1 MQKHAQPIYKG
12 VQKTMTEKEVA
23 EIRRRFRADKTNI
36 NHVRGIFVNEKREI
50 VSEFNQ
56 SLGML
61 SEEESGAILT
71 VIKKTLSGTL
81 GRNLIDISFS
91 NQQVLGGEEHK
102 LLTKLR
108 SSEMQDEEAV
118 HAFYE
123 KAISAIEMDGNYLLM
138 MAYDC
143 YDVFSKGKDGE
154 DSDSSS
160 SFSYIICCVCPIKTS
175 KYSLTY
181 YIHENRIRN
190 VCEDAVICA
199 PEFGFMFPAFD
210 DRAANIYKALYY
222 SKNTSD
228 SHKEF
233 VDALFNTE
241 LPMPATEQKET
252 FNSLLAET
260 VAEDCS
266 YDVVESV
273 HVELSNIIDTH
284 KENREEE
291 PLFISKTTV
300 KDILTS
306 CGVTEEHVTEFDKKY
321 DEAFGENAELSPQN
335 IIDRNNFRLR
345 TPDVVVKVDPA
356 KSDVVETRVIDGTK
370 YILIRADN
378 DVEVNGVNIKIKK

>member
-1 MQKHAQPIYKG
+1 MI
-12 VQKTMTEKEVA
+12 EKEVA
-23 EIRRRFRADKTNI
+23 EIRRRFRVDRTNI
-36 NHVRGIFVNEKREI
+36 NHVRGIFVNEKKEI
-50 VSEFNQ
+50 VSEFSQ

-61 SEEESGAILT
+61 SEEEAGAILT
-71 VIKKTLSGTL
+71 VIKKTLSGAL
-81 GRNLIDISFS
+81 GKNLIDISFS
-91 NQQVLGGEEHK
+91 AQQVLESEEHK
-102 LLTKLR
+102 LLSALR
-108 SSEMQDEEAV
+108 STELKDDEKV
-118 HAFYE
+118 HAFYD
-123 KAISAIEMDGNYLLM
+123 KAISAIEMESNYLLM

-154 DSDSSS
+154 DDVDSSS
-160 SFSYIICCVCPIKTS
+160 SFSYIICCVCPIKAS

-181 YIHENRIRN
+181 YIHENKLRN
-190 VCEDAVICA
+190 VCEDAVVCA
-199 PEFGFMFPAFD
+199 PEFGFMFPTFD

-228 SHKEF
+228 SHKAF
-233 VDALFNTE
+233 VDAVFNTE

-273 HVELSNIIDTH
+273 HVELSNMIDTH

-291 PLFISKTTV
+291 PLVISKTTV

-306 CGVTEEHVTEFDKKY
+306 CGVTEEHVTKFDKKY
-321 DEAFGENAELSPQN
+321 DEAFGENAELAPQN
-335 IIDRNNFRLR
+335 IIDRNNFQLR
-345 TPDVVVKVDPA
+345 TPDVIVKVDPA

>member
-1 MQKHAQPIYKG
+1 
-12 VQKTMTEKEVA
+12 MTEKEVA

-50 VSEFNQ
+50 VSEFSQ

-61 SEEESGAILT
+61 SEEEANAILA

-81 GRNLIDISFS
+81 EKNLIDVSFS
-91 NQQVLGGEEHK
+91 NAQVLDSQEHK
-102 LLTKLR
+102 LLSKLR
-108 SSEMQDEEAV
+108 SSEIKDDEAV

-123 KAISAIEMDGNYLLM
+123 KAVSSIEMDCNYILM
-138 MAYDC
+138 LAYDC
-143 YDVFSKGKDGE
+143 YDIFTKHKDGE
-154 DSDSSS
+154 TDDSSS

-181 YIHENRIRN
+181 YLHENRIRN

-210 DRAANIYKALYY
+210 DRTANIYKALYY
-222 SKNTSD
+222 SRNAAD

-233 VDALFNTE
+233 SDAVFNSE
-241 LPMPATEQKET
+241 LPMPAAEQKQT

-266 YDVVESV
+266 YDVIESV
-273 HVELSNIIDTH
+273 HTEISGMIDNH
-284 KENREEE
+284 KENKEEE
-291 PLFISKTTV
+291 PLVISKTTV
-300 KDILTS
+300 KDILTA
-306 CGVTEEHVTEFDKKY
+306 CGVKEEHVVEFDKKY
-321 DEAFGENAELSPQN
+321 DEAFGENALIPPQN
-335 IIDRNNFRLR
+335 IIDPKNFNLR
-345 TPDVVVKVDPA
+345 TPDVVVKVAPD
-356 KSDVVETRVIDGTK
+356 KSDMLETRVIDGMK

-378 DVEVNGVNIKIKK
+378 DVEVNGINIKIKQ